1 MRQRCLMKED
11 RDQRLRAALA
21 QLKLEHR
28 DLDEAIANL
37 EQAVRSDQLQIRRL
51 KKKKLQLKDE
61 IARVED
67 ELFPDIIA

>member
-1 MRQRCLMKED
+1 MDDD
-11 RDQRLRAALA
+11 RSQRLRAALA

-28 DLDEAIANL
+28 DLDAAIDVL
-37 EQAVRSDQLQIRRL
+37 ELTVRGDQLQIKRL
-51 KKKKLQLKDE
+51 KKKKLSLKDE